1 MSADSLSPPESI
13 SGKKNVSRNAA
24 LTVGWVLLTSA
35 LAIFLASYL
44 LDGILRNTLEDKERE
59 LLSSRY
65 LTVRMTYTQ
74 LALPGV
80 QKLLFQPGFAG
91 YYLRLTGPKGDVLLE
106 QNPKHV
112 HFSGPSRPM
121 PTLEGNQ
128 FVPDWQEA
136 RSDDGLD
143 FDLLSHRLHDG
154 STLLMGLCE
163 RSQESFF
170 RHIDHTLLQISGV
183 FLGLG
188 LLGAFAFFLSLRGV
202 RF

>member
-1 MSADSLSPPESI
+1 M
-13 SGKKNVSRNAA
+13 GKKTLSRNAA
-24 LTVGWVLLTSA
+24 LAVGWVLLTSC

-44 LDGILRNTLEDKERE
+44 MDGILRNTLEDKERE

-65 LTVRMTYTQ
+65 LTVRMTYT
-74 LALPGV
+74 ALGLPDV
-80 QKLLFQPGFAG
+80 QKLLSQSGFAG
-91 YYLRLTGPKGDVLLE
+91 YYLRLTGPQGDVLLE

-121 PTLEGNQ
+121 PTLEGSQ

-136 RSDDGLD
+136 RSDSGLD

-154 STLLMGLCE
+154 STLVMGLCE
-163 RSQESFF
+163 RSEESFF
-170 RHIDHTLLQISGV
+170 RHVDHTILQISGV

-188 LLGAFAFFLSLRGV
+188 LLGAIAFLFSLRSA
-202 RF
+202 RS